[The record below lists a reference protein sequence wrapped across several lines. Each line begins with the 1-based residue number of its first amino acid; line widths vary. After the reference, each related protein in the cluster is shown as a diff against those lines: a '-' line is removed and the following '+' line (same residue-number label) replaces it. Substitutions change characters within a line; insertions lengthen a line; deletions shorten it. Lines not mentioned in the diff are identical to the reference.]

1 MKGAFNMID
10 RVNRAGQMQGVQHIQ
25 EAKGKEAKKR
35 EELRDKV
42 DNEALLVES
51 GKKVAEYI
59 SMAKNYPEIRTELVQ
74 KLKEAIENG
83 TFKVDVDKIAKKL
96 LGE

>member
-1 MKGAFNMID
+1 MID
-10 RVNRAGQMQGVQHIQ
+10 RVNRAGQMQGAQHIQ
-25 EAKGKEAKKR
+25 ETKGKEAKKGEKLR
-35 EELRDKV
+35 EKEEK
-42 DNEALLVES
+42 EALLIED

-59 SMAKNYPEIRTELVQ
+59 AMAKNYPEVRTELVQ

-83 TFKVDVDKIAKKL
+83 TFKIDVDKIARKL